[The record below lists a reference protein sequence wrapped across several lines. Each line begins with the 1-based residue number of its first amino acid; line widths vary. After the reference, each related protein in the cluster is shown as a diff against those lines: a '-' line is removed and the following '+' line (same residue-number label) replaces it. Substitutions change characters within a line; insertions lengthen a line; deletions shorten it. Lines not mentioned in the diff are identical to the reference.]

1 MSESE
6 NSYEAP
12 GQFAYEPSSNP
23 PSEPTFGRA
32 EQARK
37 LFNAFLIASI
47 VASITATVGV
57 ITHHNS
63 QVSDLMNS
71 AAFGSDS
78 SGDSSSSSSDNGSSS
93 SSSSSDGS
101 SSSSDSAWP
110 PPGYT
115 EWPDDSNIAY
125 KWINQS
131 CTGNYGCVHAS
142 FISQNGCSNFYA
154 AVNWLDAP
162 ANENGSVIG
171 YSNNSLPSLGAM
183 QTATLIFEDTSDNGK
198 SAQMSEIN
206 CG

>member
-1 MSESE
+1 MSNDFTPHE
-6 NSYEAP
+6 EA
-12 GQFAYEPSSNP
+12 GQYAYSPQEAT
-23 PSEPTFGRA
+23 PTEGRA

-37 LFNAFLIASI
+37 LFLVFLISSI
-47 VASITATVGV
+47 VASITAVVGV
-57 ITHHNS
+57 VTHHNAA
-63 QVSDLMNS
+63 VSALMDS
-71 AAFGSDS
+71 SVFSSDS
-78 SGDSSSSSSDNGSSS
+78 NSDSS

-101 SSSSDSAWP
+101 SSSDSSWP
-110 PPGYT
+110 PSGYT
-115 EWPDDSNIAY
+115 EWSSDSNIAY
-125 KWINQS
+125 KWTDQS

-183 QTATLIFEDTSDNGK
+183 QTATLMFEDTSDNGK